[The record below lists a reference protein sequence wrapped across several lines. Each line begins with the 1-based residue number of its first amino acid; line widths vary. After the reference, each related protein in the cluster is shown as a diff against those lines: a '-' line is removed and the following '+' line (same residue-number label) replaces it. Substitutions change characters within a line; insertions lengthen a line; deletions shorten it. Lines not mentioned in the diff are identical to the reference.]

1 MRYVPTKEGNRWVTR
16 TCSGNGNMG
25 IDDQSQF
32 KSAVEMLEDASTWNN
47 SMLNHIV
54 LTGATDTTYK
64 RFIERLSD
72 RIRSPARKHWK
83 SAIEVDTH
91 KGFHCHLMLLL
102 SSDHHERLLGE
113 ADNSTINRIKR
124 EIQATVPTF
133 DVMRVQPK
141 RHDMPYIPIDDS
153 TFDDAA
159 EWLSYIF
166 KARSKAPGGNCYGSS
181 RSRRVCPSHRPDQPV
196 KQNHLVDCEF

>member
-16 TCSGNGNMG
+16 TCSGNGNLG

-32 KSAVEMLEDASTWNN
+32 KSAVVMLEDAATWNKP
-47 SMLNHIV
+47 MLNHIV
-54 LTGATDTTYK
+54 LTGATADTYK

-72 RIRSPARKHWK
+72 SIRSPARKHWK

-113 ADNSTINRIKR
+113 ADNSTFNRIIR

-133 DVMRVQPK
+133 DAMRVQPK
-141 RHDMPYIPIDDS
+141 RHDTPYIPIDS
-153 TFDDAA
+153 AFDDAA
-159 EWLSYIF
+159 EWMSYIF
-166 KARSKAPGGNCYGSS
+166 KVRSKPLGGGSCYGSS
-181 RSRRVCPSHRPDQPV
+181 RSRRTCAAHRPAPLV
-196 KQNHLVDCEF
+196 RQNHLVDCEF